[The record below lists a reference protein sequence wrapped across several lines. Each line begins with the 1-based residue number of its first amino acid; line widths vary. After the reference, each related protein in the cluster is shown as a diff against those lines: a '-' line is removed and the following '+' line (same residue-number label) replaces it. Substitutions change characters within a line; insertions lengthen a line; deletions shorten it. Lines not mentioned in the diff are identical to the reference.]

1 MTFLNIRF
9 PTDIRYGFSGG
20 PVYQTEKI
28 PGKTPADDIARLLVD
43 VPVYE
48 FTADLQR
55 FAGNVDGLI
64 AFFRL
69 TKGGFHS
76 FRFKDW
82 LDYEAIDSNIGTG
95 NGTQTA
101 FQLRKVY
108 DYDGLLEY
116 RTITK
121 PVAGSV
127 TVKINGT
134 PTTAFTLDAIT
145 GIINFSTAPAAAAVI
160 TASFQ
165 FDVHV
170 KFNQDALPISVNNF
184 STRDAS
190 NIKLIEVFNE

>member
-1 MTFLNIRF
+1 MSFLNIRF
-9 PTDIRYGFSGG
+9 PTDIRYGFTGG
-20 PVYQTEKI
+20 PVYKTETI
-28 PGKTPADDIARLLVD
+28 PGKIPAENISRALYDAA
-43 VPVYE
+43 VYE

-55 FAGNVDGLI
+55 FNGQLDELI

-82 LDYEAIDSNIGTG
+82 LDYQAADSHIGTG
-95 NGTQTA
+95 NGTQTV

-108 DYDGLLEY
+108 EFDGLEEF

-127 TVKINGT
+127 SVKINGT
-134 PTTAFTLDAIT
+134 LTTAYTLDATT
-145 GIINFSTAPAAAAVI
+145 GIITFSSPPSAAAVI

-170 KFNQDALPISVNNF
+170 KFNQDALPIGRNTP
-184 STRDAS
+184 STYDA
-190 NIKLIEVFNE
+190 NAIKLIEVQTA

>member
-9 PTDIRYGFSGG
+9 PTDIRYGFTGG
-20 PVYQTEKI
+20 PVYKTETI
-28 PGKTPADDIARLLVD
+28 PGKTPDQDISRALID

-55 FAGNVDGLI
+55 FDGQLDELI

-82 LDYEAIDSNIGTG
+82 LDYQSIDSHIGTG

-108 DYDGLLEY
+108 QYDSLQEF

-121 PVAGSV
+121 PVSGSV
-127 TVKINGT
+127 SAKINGT
-134 PTTAFTLDAIT
+134 PTTAFTLDANT
-145 GIINFSTAPAAAAVI
+145 GIITFSSPPAAAAVI
-160 TASFQ
+160 TASFD

-170 KFNQDALPISVNNF
+170 RFNQDALPISRNNPVAY
-184 STRDAS
+184 DAS
-190 NIKLIEVFNE
+190 AIKLIEVHT